1 MEIKALL
8 IDMDGTI
15 LGTEEIWNSSIKYA
29 NEHFGVKV
37 PEDFYIT
44 HIGTT
49 LQQKYEKILPYLD
62 GTGISPQKYCDY
74 QIEWKWNCIKR
85 NGVGKRSGY
94 DNLVVYAKENNIKLA
109 LVTSSIM
116 ESVILNFRY
125 ANLDLSVFDC
135 IVTRECVTN
144 IKPNAEPYEKA
155 MQNLGLMPMQ
165 CVAVEDSSIGITSA
179 IKANAVAVFAKGTS
193 ELDIGLEDRVA
204 YKINDFDELIEWL
217 KNNA

>member
-1 MEIKALL
+1 MVA
-8 IDMDGTI
+8 
-15 LGTEEIWNSSIKYA
+15 
-29 NEHFGVKV
+29 
-37 PEDFYIT
+37 
-44 HIGTT
+44 
-49 LQQKYEKILPYLD
+49 
-62 GTGISPQKYCDY
+62 
-74 QIEWKWNCIKR
+74 
-85 NGVGKRSGY
+85 
-94 DNLVVYAKENNIKLA
+94 YAKENSIKLA
-109 LVTSSIM
+109 LITSASK
-116 ESVILNFRY
+116 ESVLFNFHY

-193 ELDIGLEDRVA
+193 ELDSGLEDKVA
-204 YKINDFDELIEWL
+204 YKINDFGELIEWL